1 MVRVSGHY
9 GRNLVVGFSEHYVI
23 GLLLKN
29 YLTILI
35 THLC

>member
-1 MVRVSGHY
+1 MIRVLSLQK
-9 GRNLVVGFSEHYVI
+9 LVVGFSENYVI

-35 THLC
+35 TNLC